1 MRIMHSEHARKN
13 GEQGG
18 GYGIYTVYFS
28 KKYVKKFAFY
38 THFHAFG
45 YLHEKE
51 NVLQ

>member
-1 MRIMHSEHARKN
+1 MHPKQGTKN
-13 GEQGG
+13 GKQSGERRAD
-18 GYGIYTVYFS
+18 TVYPS

-38 THFHAFG
+38 TQFHAFG